1 MDMKLIVI
9 LIFGVLSLF
18 LCLTSAIFTK
28 TEKVKTFIA
37 LKGLASFSYV
47 LLSLV
52 ACNLVFNMKAYILF
66 IISGIVVFMFSNIV
80 RAIPTRSDMFRT
92 FYTFVEAIGFAFLT
106 VSLFFMIEMPLIGLI
121 AAAVAFI
128 ATMIV
133 YLVLKKKDLK
143 KDKLASLLLI
153 LTASLLL
160 GISANFAII
169 FLTAQA
175 FVFAGGAALLFAY
188 VILQTFTSFTNKGCV
203 IAKNILL
210 GVGQIC
216 LALSIFFI

>member
-18 LCLTSAIFTK
+18 LCLTSSIFTK

-66 IISGIVVFMFSNIV
+66 IISGIVVFMFSNLV

-92 FYTFVEAIGFAFLT
+92 FYTFVEAIGFAFLI

-160 GISANFAII
+160 G
-169 FLTAQA
+169 
-175 FVFAGGAALLFAY
+175 GAALLFAY

-210 GVGQIC
+210 GLGQIC
-216 LALSIFFI
+216 LALSIFFM